1 MRRAI
6 LFLGGVVCGALV
18 GAAAGMLLAPQPGRE
33 TQEYLRKRLDEI
45 KAEAMEAYE
54 ARRKELLEEFERA
67 KRGIRT
73 AAE

>member
-6 LFLGGVVCGALV
+6 LFLGGVICGALV
-18 GAAAGMLLAPQPGRE
+18 GAAAGVLLAPQSGAE

-54 ARRKELLEEFERA
+54 ARRKELMEEFERA
-67 KRGIRT
+67 KKGVRP
-73 AAE
+73 AVE

>member
-1 MRRAI
+1 MKRAI

-18 GAAAGMLLAPQPGRE
+18 GVAAGLLLAPQAGAE

-45 KAEAMEAYE
+45 KAEATEAYE

-67 KRGIRT
+67 KKGIRPAT
-73 AAE
+73 E

>member
-1 MRRAI
+1 MKRAI

-18 GAAAGMLLAPQPGRE
+18 GAAAGMLLAPQPGQE

-67 KRGIRT
+67 KKGIRP

>member
-18 GAAAGMLLAPQPGRE
+18 GAAAGLLLAPQAGQE

-67 KRGIRT
+67 KRGIRP